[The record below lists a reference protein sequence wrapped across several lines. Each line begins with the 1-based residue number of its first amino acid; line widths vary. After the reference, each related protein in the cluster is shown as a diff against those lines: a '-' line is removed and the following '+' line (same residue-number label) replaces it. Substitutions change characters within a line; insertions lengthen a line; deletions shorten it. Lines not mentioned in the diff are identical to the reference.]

1 VSPSKELRDA
11 SNDAEVLV
19 RDFGVTSSMRLDVFQ
34 AKVAAEKNI
43 KASGQWDKLSSE
55 EKRLVDKMILDG
67 KRAGLALPEEERNE
81 LMALKK
87 ELSQACLEFSVSTIY
102 RVE

>member
-1 VSPSKELRDA
+1 MSPSKELRDA

-67 KRAGLALPEEERNE
+67 KRAGLALPEKERDE
-81 LMALKK
+81 LMTLKK
-87 ELSQACLEFSVSTIY
+87 ELSQACLEFSVSTIH

>member
-19 RDFGVTSSMRLDVFQ
+19 RDFGVDSSMRLDVFQ
-34 AKVAAEKNI
+34 AKIAAEKNI
-43 KASGQWDKLSSE
+43 KESGEWDKLSSE

-67 KRAGLALPEEERNE
+67 KRAGLALPEKERNE
-81 LMALKK
+81 LVALKK
-87 ELSQACLEFSVSTIY
+87 ELSQTCLEFSVGTTY
-102 RVE
+102 